1 MFKSNKFVQ
10 STPFFETKAFHQQGK
25 RRSRPGLPEVF
36 TDNDTPTDKL
46 RESKTTRQSKH
57 PMPTSEKRASFL
69 LQTPGNDGLKGS
81 REPKGR

>member
-1 MFKSNKFVQ
+1 MFKALHFLRPK
-10 STPFFETKAFHQQGK
+10 PFINREK
-25 RRSRPGLPEVF
+25 RRGRPGLPEVF